1 MNKRQKSAFTL
12 IEMIIAI
19 TVFTIFI
26 GFAISAYLTFH
37 RADQDAL
44 TNRSLLMESE
54 AILNELSDATR
65 ENKIDYDSYS
75 GATSGGGAWALVPVT
90 TSISIGDARN
100 EQTLYLISPDGSE
113 QTIYTWDVD
122 EETLSVERILDGDSS
137 GEYILNSENLAVTYV
152 NFKIF
157 PQEDPYADSSYEFQ
171 YQPMVR
177 FDLNFSMPGRMDTEL
192 TLELSTT
199 VTSRYYQ

>member
-1 MNKRQKSAFTL
+1 MNKMQKSAFTL

-44 TNRSLLMESE
+44 TKRSLLMEAE

-65 ENKIDYDSYS
+65 QNKIDYDSYTGGS
-75 GATSGGGAWALVPVT
+75 SGGVFPKSTLK
-90 TSISIGDARN
+90 ISLGDARN

-113 QTIYTWDVD
+113 QIEYTWDAD
-122 EETLSVERILDGDSS
+122 EETLSVERFVEGVSS
-137 GEYILNSENLAVTYV
+137 GEYVLNSENLAITYV

-157 PQEDPYADSSYEFQ
+157 PQEDPYADTSYEFQ

-177 FDLNFSMPGRMDTEL
+177 FDLNFSMPGRMDPEL

>member
-1 MNKRQKSAFTL
+1 MNKRQKPAFTL

-65 ENKIDYDSYS
+65 QNKIDYDSYAS
-75 GATSGGGAWALVPVT
+75 GSGFF
-90 TSISIGDARN
+90 S
-100 EQTLYLISPDGSE
+100 LYLISPDGSE
-113 QTIYTWDVD
+113 QTIYTWDPD
-122 EETLSVERILDGDSS
+122 EETLSVERILNGASS
-137 GEYILNSENLAVTYV
+137 GEYPLNSENLSVTYV
-152 NFKIF
+152 NFEVF
-157 PQEDPYADSSYEFQ
+157 PEEDPYADSSYELQ

>member
-1 MNKRQKSAFTL
+1 MNKRQKPAFTL

-65 ENKIDYDSYS
+65 ENKIDYDSYTGGS
-75 GATSGGGAWALVPVT
+75 SSGGGAWTFEPVT
-90 TSISIGDARN
+90 ISIGDARN
-100 EQTLYLISPDGSE
+100 EQTLYLISPDESE
-113 QTIYTWDVD
+113 QIIYRWDS
-122 EETLSVERILDGDSS
+122 EAETLSVERILDGTSS
-137 GEYILNSENLAVTYV
+137 GEQILNSENLKVTYV

-157 PQEDPYADSSYEFQ
+157 PQEDPFADTSYEYQ
-171 YQPMVR
+171 YQPMVS
-177 FDLNFSMPGRMDTEL
+177 FDLSFSMPGRMDAEL